1 MIKKYTDDFLEMGRP
16 APKLTSIIPR
26 VRAYCD
32 NLTAFG
38 TDAKRVQELA
48 DRAAVGI
55 EKEGFI
61 VHERESA
68 ARYAIS

>member
-1 MIKKYTDDFLEMGRP
+1 MH
-16 APKLTSIIPR
+16 
-26 VRAYCD
+26 AYCD

-61 VHERESA
+61 VRERESA
-68 ARYAIS
+68 ARYAISVGVEISGIKGLVATKPQRRWKLRK